1 MAAVPEATVRVKPY
15 FTAPSTEPHLQK
27 QRSEIA
33 QSSIDLPTVSSH
45 ADAVTAGLWL
55 QHYVI

>member
-1 MAAVPEATVRVKPY
+1 MPEATVRVKPD

-33 QSSIDLPTVSSH
+33 QSSIDLPTMSSH